1 MGWTYAFPN
10 RCELEKLC
18 GLYSTGFSSYEISM
32 LQLLRRREVN
42 ERLCIEEVGVDLD
55 PLCSCPWTR
64 CGAYHESFLQE
75 YLIIWIILSV
85 SINWI
90 PCSYGPDHANLI
102 HYIWKETIPVP
113 RLFLTRL
120 KYLLSQVSDPAQFLF
135 WSSFEYYPL
144 VSRWYH
150 GTAIL
155 LMRLVKYSFSLIQY
169 STGFEL
175 FDNWEHR

>member
-42 ERLCIEEVGVDLD
+42 ERLCIEEVGVDPE

-75 YLIIWIILSV
+75 YLVIWIILSV
-85 SINWI
+85 SLVW
-90 PCSYGPDHANLI
+90 SLAVM
-102 HYIWKETIPVP
+102 VP
-113 RLFLTRL
+113 TRL
-120 KYLLSQVSDPAQFLF
+120 SLSNVPERNPFQASSIFDKVKVSAIASQRSSSVSILVYLRVLP
-135 WSSFEYYPL
+135 PGI
-144 VSRWYH
+144 SRISCLCTTSY
-150 GTAIL
+150 
-155 LMRLVKYSFSLIQY
+155 
-169 STGFEL
+169 
-175 FDNWEHR
+175 